1 VVVNVPFISL
11 KKGNNS
17 PLNSQT
23 IFIFF
28 IVWASLVTIHLHW
41 QIDHWYKHSF
51 GLNKAQDFHTRILS
65 LDLSKDPA
73 YFLVQAVFSGLG
85 SFEVF
90 FGILI
95 LICLALKF
103 SALLQVTPRPE
114 LLDVA
119 PYLLVLGFMHEGI
132 QMRIAIALSVALWA
146 IIFFAK
152 GRRVSAC
159 LLVTLAALFHITAA
173 TFFLVFFL
181 VYLQERLGVIVLIG
195 AAILSG
201 ILAYTSVIPDIL
213 IKVGYI
219 TNARFMAYSQGT
231 FFENQNKTG
240 LFQYFIFFILFLT
253 LYVWR
258 YYKPH
263 CMVWKNLKLLALT
276 SGFVAAAILQIFRF
290 NVVVSARLAELLLL
304 PVLLVLGTTLV
315 QLKNDKK
322 YLTLSC
328 IVAALVFYC
337 AVRGVV
343 SFNQTP
349 LPF

>member
-1 VVVNVPFISL
+1 MPYFSL
-11 KKGNNS
+11 KRGNNS
-17 PLNSQT
+17 PLNSKT
-23 IFIFF
+23 LFGFF
-28 IVWASLVTIHLHW
+28 IAWTSLVAIHLYW
-41 QIDHWYKHSF
+41 QIDHWYKYSF
-51 GLNKAQDFHTRILS
+51 ELNKAQDFYTRILS
-65 LDLSKDPA
+65 LDFSKDPA
-73 YFLVQAVFSGLG
+73 YFLLQAVFSGLG
-85 SFEVF
+85 NFEVF
-90 FGILI
+90 FSILI
-95 LICLALKF
+95 MVCLALKF

-132 QMRIAIALSVALWA
+132 QMRIAIALSIALWA

-152 GRRVSAC
+152 DKRVSAC
-159 LLVTLAALFHITAA
+159 LLVAIAALFHITAA
-173 TFFLVFFL
+173 TFFLVFSL
-181 VYLQERLGVIVLIG
+181 AYLYKRLGVIVLIG
-195 AAILSG
+195 TTILSG

-240 LFQYFIFFILFLT
+240 LFQYFIVFVLFLI
-253 LYVWR
+253 LCVWR

-263 CMVWKNLKLLALT
+263 CLVWKNLKLLALT
-276 SGFVAAAILQIFRF
+276 SGLMAAAILQIFRF
-290 NVVVSARLAELLLL
+290 NVVVSARLSELLLL
-304 PVLLVLGTTLV
+304 PVLLVLGATLV

-322 YLTLSC
+322 YIALFC

-337 AVRGVV
+337 AVRSII

-349 LPF
+349 LPL